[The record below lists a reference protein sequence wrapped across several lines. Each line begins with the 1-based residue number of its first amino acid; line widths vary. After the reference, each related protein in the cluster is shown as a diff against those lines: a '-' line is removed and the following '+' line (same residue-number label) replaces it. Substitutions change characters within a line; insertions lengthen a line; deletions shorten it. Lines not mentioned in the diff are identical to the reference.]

1 MSQKLKELR
10 AKEAKLA
17 KLTEELKAL
26 ESDKELKTD
35 LKLRDEIEAL
45 LKKHNRS
52 PAILAELFDLKGGRG
67 PGKGAGGGRGRAAGA
82 GPVRKRRRRKLKV
95 YTNPV
100 TGEVVKTRGANHK
113 VLKTW
118 KAEHGAE
125 TVESWAKTEE

>member
-26 ESDKELKTD
+26 EGDKELKTD
-35 LKLRDEIEAL
+35 LKLRDEVEAL

-67 PGKGAGGGRGRAAGA
+67 PGKGAGRGRAAGA
-82 GPVRKRRRRKLKV
+82 GPVRKRRRRRLKV

-113 VLKTW
+113 ILKAW
-118 KAEHGAE
+118 KAEHGGE
-125 TVESWAKTEE
+125 TVESWAETQD